1 VTCVYATQLR
11 FVFGLQSLSP
21 AAQPVFSV
29 RPGMGSSVDVM
40 DQDRARRVVGAL
52 RARNVFA
59 HVKLPHAGIT
69 RYGIRVVLPDGR
81 EAVWDNDGT
90 AGLEA
95 QIMRNGILVG
105 FVPSI
110 PGSENYGEAEI
121 IQAIAGADYDQPIGR
136 SRPAPPRP
144 APRGAGPVRPPITL
158 AQRLRGGFRS

>member
-1 VTCVYATQLR
+1 
-11 FVFGLQSLSP
+11 
-21 AAQPVFSV
+21 
-29 RPGMGSSVDVM
+29 MEEE
-40 DQDRARRVVGAL
+40 RARRVVETL

-69 RYGIRVVLPDGR
+69 QYGIRVVLPDGR

-105 FVPSI
+105 FVASI
-110 PGSENYGEAEI
+110 PGSENFGEEQI
-121 IQAIAGADYDQPIGR
+121 VEAIANAAYDQPVAR
-136 SRPAPPRP
+136 SRPSRP
-144 APRGAGPVRPPITL
+144 TVSSAPVRPPLTL

>member
-1 VTCVYATQLR
+1 
-11 FVFGLQSLSP
+11 
-21 AAQPVFSV
+21 
-29 RPGMGSSVDVM
+29 M
-40 DQDRARRVVGAL
+40 DRERADRVVRAL
-52 RARNVFA
+52 RGRNVFA

-110 PGSENYGEAEI
+110 PGSENFGEAEI
-121 IQAIAGADYDQPIGR
+121 VEAIAGADYDQPVGR
-136 SRPAPPRP
+136 SRPATPRP
-144 APRGAGPVRPPITL
+144 APRGAEPVRPPITL
-158 AQRLRGGFRS
+158 AQRLRGSFRPY